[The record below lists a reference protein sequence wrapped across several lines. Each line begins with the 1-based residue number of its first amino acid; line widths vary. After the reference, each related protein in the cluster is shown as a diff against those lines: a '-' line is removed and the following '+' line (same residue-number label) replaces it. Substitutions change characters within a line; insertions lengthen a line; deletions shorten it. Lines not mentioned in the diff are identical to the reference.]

1 MNNQLLILMIDEYKR
16 LLEIDQAHK
25 DWIKNNPDKYFG
37 AYRGKTVS
45 RARLNRIGVTIR
57 QMMIDVENESKY

>member
-1 MNNQLLILMIDEYKR
+1 MIDEYKR

-25 DWIKNNPDKYFG
+25 EWIKDNPDKHWYQ
-37 AYRGKTVS
+37 YDGKTVS

-57 QMMIDVENESKY
+57 QMMIDVEKESKY